1 MGEAGNRVRTRLLV
15 LSLAQTGP
23 VKNKTREQSKAPPDK
38 ERQRK
43 GARAPPH
50 GLDDLPDHTVGVLLK
65 MYNGV
70 SNPPIQNDSTH
81 KKGGGLD
88 TPVLWVPPCGNLNS
102 HGGVPHRWVGGQAPP
117 PEVLLGLFQD
127 GRGGGHATGL
137 GGEGSHLGGQ
147 GPALILQLVVP
158 FLQLLAGAQVLPRF

>member
-1 MGEAGNRVRTRLLV
+1 MGEAENRVRTRLLV

-102 HGGVPHRWVGGQAPP
+102 HGECHTGGWEDRPHLRRCFWVSSRMAGEA
-117 PEVLLGLFQD
+117 
-127 GRGGGHATGL
+127 ATPRAW
-137 GGEGSHLGGQ
+137 E
-147 GPALILQLVVP
+147 ARAAILAARARLS
-158 FLQLLAGAQVLPRF
+158 FSSWWCRFCSSVS